1 MGKGALIKSTEME
14 DTENGASNIDS
25 EENLSINNFSAEIQK
40 IQSKYQIIGRKK
52 ELLLLLLAL
61 KAKKHVILE
70 GVVGTGK
77 TYLARAVADYADHN
91 FFRIDGSEDVL
102 SHTLTGYFDP
112 PAVLNQGYS
121 VDSFIY
127 GPLALAMKEGGCL
140 FINELNRIPESTQNV
155 LLSALDE
162 RTLVIPKL
170 GKITASENFFT
181 IATQNPEA
189 HVGVSAL
196 GEALKDRFVW
206 IEVDYQS
213 EEEEIEIVKL
223 NLMSDAPHIQLISS
237 MAVKI
242 TESTREHPDLRR
254 GASIRGAIDLA
265 KLIEAYGVKP
275 SLNFW
280 KSAAVM
286 ALHSKVELI
295 DGCDRNIKD
304 ILHEIVESVYAH
316 FQ

>member
-1 MGKGALIKSTEME
+1 ME
-14 DTENGASNIDS
+14 DTEKSASKINLEEELTPNHFS
-25 EENLSINNFSAEIQK
+25 EEVRK
-40 IQSKYQIIGRKK
+40 IQAKYNIIGRRR
-52 ELLLLLLAL
+52 EILLLLLAL
-61 KAKKHVILE
+61 RAKKHVILE

-77 TYLARAVADYADHN
+77 TYLARAIADYANHH
-91 FFRIDGSEDVL
+91 FYRVDGSEDVL
-102 SHTLTGYFDP
+102 SHTLTGYYDP
-112 PAVLNQGYS
+112 PAVLNHGYIE
-121 VDSFIY
+121 DSFLF

-140 FINELNRIPESTQNV
+140 FINELNRIPESTQNI

-162 RTLVIPKL
+162 NTLIIPKL
-170 GKITASENFFT
+170 GKIEASDNFFT

-223 NLMSDAPHIQLISS
+223 NLAPSAVHLQLIST

-242 TESTREHPDLRR
+242 TDMTRSHPDLRR

-265 KLIEAYGVKP
+265 KLIEAYGTKP
-275 SLNFW
+275 GLNFW
-280 KSAAVM
+280 KHAAIM
-286 ALHSKVELI
+286 ALYPKVELM
-295 DGCDRNIKD
+295 DGSDRNIKK
-304 ILHEIVESVYAH
+304 IIEEIVDTVYTH
-316 FQ
+316 FH